1 MPKIRLNVY
10 FDPDLFDQLEAT
22 ATSRRVPMTHIVE
35 AALASFLTPDEADQ
49 REAALVRRLDR
60 MTRAIERFE
69 RDQEITGEALA
80 LFIRFWLSAIPPV
93 QDDLREAAM
102 AQGKE
107 RYTGFVETLARRL
120 AKGSTLAK
128 ELSRDLK
135 GNEADKGGGI

>member
-1 MPKIRLNVY
+1 MAKIRINVY
-10 FDPDLFDQLEAT
+10 FEPDLFDQLEAT
-22 ATSRRVPMTHIVE
+22 AASRRVPKTHIVE

-69 RDQEITGEALA
+69 RDQEIAGEALA

-93 QDDLREAAM
+93 RDDLREAAM

-107 RYTGFVETLARRL
+107 RYAGFVETLARRL

-135 GNEADKGGGI
+135 GTKTDTGGGL